1 VYVYVCVR
9 LHASYLTMGVRARF
23 VMGVILEAAGTQT
36 ECGGK
41 ERYIQFSQLW
51 ARR

>member
-1 VYVYVCVR
+1 MCVCER
-9 LHASYLTMGVRARF
+9 LRASRLTKSVRARF

-41 ERYIQFSQLW
+41 ERYIRFSSDVALG
-51 ARR
+51 